1 MRLITVEQT
10 EHLLP
15 IGDAIAVLEQA
26 YRDLGQGRAVYRP
39 RSDLVVP
46 RSPGRDYWLSTME
59 GALLDPPVAAIRL
72 RSDVYEEREVG
83 GQRSAT
89 KWAHQPGQFCGLVLL
104 YHLDTA
110 EPLALLQDG
119 YLQLAR
125 VAATSA
131 VAAKYLARP
140 DSHVLGLVGAGWQAR
155 MHARALAAVLPLTT
169 IKVYARRPKAAANF
183 AGELEGTLG
192 IPVSPVPTAQA
203 AVQGSDVVATCTTA
217 QSPVVDLDWLEPGT
231 HLTSIRYYREIEHR
245 PPRRVDRHVVH
256 PREYGWH
263 AYRPSSSVT
272 GRQATEAVDLYAGSA
287 LPNDAVPLEEVVAG
301 HAPGRTHAGEITV
314 FNNHAGMGIQFAAL
328 GAVVWTRAT
337 TQGIGRELPLD
348 WFLQNVTT

>member
-1 MRLITVEQT
+1 MRLITVEQS

-15 IGDAIAVLEQA
+15 MADAIAVLERA
-26 YRDLGQGRAVYRP
+26 YRALGEGRAVYRP
-39 RSDLVVP
+39 RSDMVVP

-72 RSDVYEEREVG
+72 RSDVYEEREIG

-89 KWAHQPGQFCGLVLL
+89 KWAHRLGQFCGLVLL

-110 EPLALLQDG
+110 EPLALIQDG

-140 DSHVLGLVGAGWQAR
+140 NSQVLGLVGAGWQAR
-155 MHARALAAVLPLTT
+155 MHARALAAVLPLTA
-169 IKVYARRPKAAANF
+169 IKVYARRPEAAAAF
-183 AGELEGTLG
+183 AGELERALG
-192 IPVSPVPTAQA
+192 IPVSPVDTAQA

-217 QSPVVDLDWLEPGT
+217 QTPVVDLAWLQPGT
-231 HLTSIRYYREIEHR
+231 HLTSIRYYREIDHR

-256 PREYGWH
+256 PSEYGWH
-263 AYRPSSSVT
+263 AYRPSALEPGHQS
-272 GRQATEAVDLYAGSA
+272 TEAVDLYAGSA
-287 LPNDAVPLEEVVAG
+287 LPKDAVPLEEVVAG
-301 HAPGRTHAGEITV
+301 HEPGRTHAGEITV

-337 TQGIGRELPLD
+337 AQGVGRELPLE
-348 WFLQNVTT
+348 WFLQDVTT